1 MGGHKGD
8 PYARPFSLGA
18 KLRRRVNVIGD
29 PRVDTGRTREERD
42 AGASGIRQPYFVP
55 HHFLESL
62 MKKLTAVLISGLF
75 ATGVAVAQTTPAPAA
90 TPEPAKTTPATP
102 EAKTADTKSDAKPA
116 PKKTTTHKK
125 KKTKSTTASAD
136 AGKSGTTAAPGAAP
150 AAPAAPVGK

>member
-1 MGGHKGD
+1 
-8 PYARPFSLGA
+8 LGA
-18 KLRRRVNVIGD
+18 KLHRRVNVIGD
-29 PRVDTGRTREERD
+29 LRVDTWRTREERD

-102 EAKTADTKSDAKPA
+102 AATPEAKTADTKSDAKPTT
-116 PKKTTTHKK
+116 KKTTHKK
-125 KKTKSTTASAD
+125 KKTKSTTASTD
-136 AGKSGTTAAPGAAP
+136 AGKSATTAAPGAAP
-150 AAPAAPVGK
+150 AAPAAPAGK